1 MTWQDEFEFVLCKRP
16 PTQTD
21 ANSYRWSLERWL
33 SRCCS
38 GRVVPKC
45 EKRIFAHVSILSD
58 RDWKRPQSACVAVNT
73 FAGVPSLEMLTPL
86 QVTISIMSMM
96 TDIKTALLEWSL
108 SKHED
113 DDDIVGF
120 CQQEAAAAGI

>member
-1 MTWQDEFEFVLCKRP
+1 MAFKVLQRP
-16 PTQTD
+16 
-21 ANSYRWSLERWL
+21 
-33 SRCCS
+33 CCNQ
-38 GRVVPKC
+38 VWEEYIC
-45 EKRIFAHVSILSD
+45 ILSD
-58 RDWKRPQSACVAVNT
+58 CDWKRPQSACVAVNT